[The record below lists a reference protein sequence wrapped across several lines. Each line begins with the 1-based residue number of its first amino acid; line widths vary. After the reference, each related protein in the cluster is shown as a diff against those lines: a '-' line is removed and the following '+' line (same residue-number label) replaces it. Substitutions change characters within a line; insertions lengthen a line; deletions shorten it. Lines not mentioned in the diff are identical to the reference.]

1 ISAVPPESFR
11 SAYSNEKMKIVSG
24 LALVFALMPS
34 LFAAD
39 PVVPVVYSGTSWKQ
53 TLLERLPLYG
63 HRNWIVIADSAYPD
77 QSAPGIETIVSNA
90 DHLQV
95 LKEVLAAL
103 SSSRHVAP
111 IIYTDQELKFLT
123 DEDAPGIGKYREQL
137 HERIIAKLDE
147 VSRTFRVL
155 IVKTNLALPYT
166 SVFLQLDCKYWGPDA
181 EQKLRSKM
189 AAESGK

>member
-1 ISAVPPESFR
+1 
-11 SAYSNEKMKIVSG
+11 MKIVSG
-24 LALVFALMPS
+24 LALIFTLMPS

-77 QSAPGIETIVSNA
+77 QSAPGIDTIVSNA

-95 LKEVLAAL
+95 LKEVLGAL
-103 SSSRHVAP
+103 SSSRHVDP
-111 IIYTDQELKFLT
+111 IIYTDRELKFLT

-137 HERIIAKLDE
+137 NEVLQGRTTQSLLHERIIAKLDE

-155 IVKTNLALPYT
+155 IIKTNLALPYT
-166 SVFLQLDCKYWGPDA
+166 SVFLQLDFKYWGQDA
-181 EQKLRSKM
+181 EQKLRSRM

>member
-1 ISAVPPESFR
+1 
-11 SAYSNEKMKIVSG
+11 MKIVSG
-24 LALVFALMPS
+24 LALMFTLMPS

-95 LKEVLAAL
+95 LKEVLGAL
-103 SSSRHVAP
+103 ASSRHVAP
-111 IIYTDQELKFLT
+111 IIYTDRELKFLT
-123 DEDAPGIGKYREQL
+123 DEDAPGIGNYREQL
-137 HERIIAKLDE
+137 HEILQGRTVQSLLHERIIGKLDE

-155 IVKTNLALPYT
+155 IIKTNLALPYT

-181 EQKLRSKM
+181 EQKLRSRM